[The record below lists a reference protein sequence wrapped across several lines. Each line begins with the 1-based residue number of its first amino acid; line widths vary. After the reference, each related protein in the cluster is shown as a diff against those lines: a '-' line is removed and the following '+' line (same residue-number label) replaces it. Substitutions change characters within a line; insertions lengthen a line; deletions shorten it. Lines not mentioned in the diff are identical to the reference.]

1 MAITLYNAIYR
12 RLVADAG
19 VAAIVDAAA
28 IWQDMAKDDAFPMVC
43 IEVEEDIDTALNA
56 RSASHYDVMIT
67 CTALDSPTRD
77 SLASAV
83 KAAINRAAWTDG
95 NVSVVSV
102 LMNSAPVTSSAE
114 SGNAEQQYFE
124 SEMSFHII
132 AGV

>member
-1 MAITLYNAIYR
+1 MAISLYNAIYR
-12 RLVADAG
+12 RLVADTD
-19 VAAIVDAAA
+19 VAAIVDAGA
-28 IWQDMAKDDAFPMVC
+28 IWQDIAKDDAFPMVC
-43 IEVEEDIDTALNA
+43 IEVEEDVDTALSA
-56 RSASHYDVMIT
+56 RSAKHYDVMIT
-67 CTALDSPTRD
+67 STALDAPTRD

-83 KAAINRAAWTDG
+83 KAAINRQAWTDS

-102 LMNSAPVTSSAE
+102 LMNSSPVTSSSE